1 MALVEDRADV
11 RQMLQKALASAGFRV
26 RVFASG
32 DEAGAMSDEELG
44 ALAAVVSDV
53 VMPGTS
59 GIALARALRWRR
71 PGLPTVLVSGDLS
84 EHVRATL
91 PDDAL
96 FLQKPFTLSELVA
109 CLRAVMRR

>member
-1 MALVEDRADV
+1 
-11 RQMLQKALASAGFRV
+11 
-26 RVFASG
+26 
-32 DEAGAMSDEELG
+32 MSDEELG

-96 FLQKPFTLSELVA
+96 FLQKPFTIGELVA
-109 CLRAVMRR
+109 SLRAVMRR